1 MIIRLTFPLTRIMKS
16 QRQWLNHLKKK
27 NCVKIKT
34 MKTKNIDATRI
45 NVTQIC
51 YYFIEKKVSLNKI
64 ILLRCKL
71 VIGFSF
77 FLVHF
82 LTQKVWA
89 EKICIHFHAK
99 GDLPFLGGETATIQT
114 LETRIFEGTDAVPKW
129 DQRKANKETKC
140 SPEFCHQ
147 GRVWVDH
154 FLSLDLYLARHRPKR
169 IYEVLRFESWWRVMA
184 SNKGVFLVFAGL
196 PAYIQWVGKFHQNLK
211 LSVCWRLIHISCR
224 VCTNGWHTFL
234 VATWSLVNY
243 PL

>member
-1 MIIRLTFPLTRIMKS
+1 
-16 QRQWLNHLKKK
+16 
-27 NCVKIKT
+27 

-51 YYFIEKKVSLNKI
+51 YYFIKKTVNLNKI

-114 LETRIFEGTDAVPKW
+114 WASCIYPVSWKMSSKSETFSLLKTNSYFLQSMYKWMTYIFSRHLVIGQLSPLNPSHWGT
-129 DQRKANKETKC
+129 RC
-140 SPEFCHQ
+140 
-147 GRVWVDH
+147 
-154 FLSLDLYLARHRPKR
+154 
-169 IYEVLRFESWWRVMA
+169 
-184 SNKGVFLVFAGL
+184 
-196 PAYIQWVGKFHQNLK
+196 
-211 LSVCWRLIHISCR
+211 
-224 VCTNGWHTFL
+224 
-234 VATWSLVNY
+234 

>member
-1 MIIRLTFPLTRIMKS
+1 
-16 QRQWLNHLKKK
+16 
-27 NCVKIKT
+27 

-114 LETRIFEGTDAVPKW
+114 LETTGFLKSLRQSQSEIKEKPLKRPSVPLNS
-129 DQRKANKETKC
+129 AT
-140 SPEFCHQ
+140 
-147 GRVWVDH
+147 RVE
-154 FLSLDLYLARHRPKR
+154 L
-169 IYEVLRFESWWRVMA
+169 
-184 SNKGVFLVFAGL
+184 G
-196 PAYIQWVGKFHQNLK
+196 
-211 LSVCWRLIHISCR
+211 
-224 VCTNGWHTFL
+224 
-234 VATWSLVNY
+234 
-243 PL
+243 

>member
-1 MIIRLTFPLTRIMKS
+1 MKNSSRCFWGCDQWPVWKYYGGKTMIIRLTFPLTRIMKS

-114 LETRIFEGTDAVPKW
+114 LETTGFLKALMQSQSEIKEKPIKRPSVPPNSAT
-129 DQRKANKETKC
+129 RV
-140 SPEFCHQ
+140 EF
-147 GRVWVDH
+147 G
-154 FLSLDLYLARHRPKR
+154 
-169 IYEVLRFESWWRVMA
+169 
-184 SNKGVFLVFAGL
+184 
-196 PAYIQWVGKFHQNLK
+196 
-211 LSVCWRLIHISCR
+211 
-224 VCTNGWHTFL
+224 
-234 VATWSLVNY
+234 
-243 PL
+243 